1 MLRFWI
7 ALWASKL
14 CLFIF
19 KLTGHERDDRPGMLA
34 LRMCKD
40 FFKYVATPKLTIA
53 VTGTNG
59 KSTVSSIIN
68 NILVREGMTT
78 SYNDWGANHRPGQ
91 ARCLLNAVNI
101 FNRPNK
107 DAAILETDEM
117 TSPMNVPFIKPDYM
131 VVTNL
136 ERDSI
141 RRNAHPEF
149 IFSCIDK
156 ALENSPDTVVILNA
170 NDPISCFLGKN
181 NKHAYFGVTDTK
193 AQHFKSGIDDFS
205 VCPKCYSI
213 PKYNY
218 KHYGHFGDFYCPE
231 CGLKTPDCDYFATG
245 IDLVNRTM
253 TVREGEKE
261 YKYPIVSDTL
271 FNAFNV
277 LSIIALFRQMGYA
290 PQKVAEHLS
299 NSIIPVSRESCTE
312 VNGIKLYTFV
322 AKGQNVSAASAVFE
336 YMAKEPSKKELV
348 LLLDEVYSN
357 TTATETVTWIY
368 ESDFEFLNS
377 DNITKIVI
385 AGDRILDYKLRLMFA
400 GIPEEKVVCVK
411 DKFDAPAYLD
421 FSDVERIYVLH
432 DVDSI
437 TTGRKVRDAIGERI
451 KRECE

>member
-19 KLTGHERDDRPGMLA
+19 KITGHERDDRPGMLA

-156 ALENSPDTVVILNA
+156 ALKNSPDTVVILNA
-170 NDPISCFLGKN
+170 NDPISCFLGEN
-181 NKHAYFGVTDTK
+181 NKHTYFGVADTK
-193 AQHFKSGIDDFS
+193 AKHFESGIDDFS

-245 IDLVNRTM
+245 IDLENRTM
-253 TVREGEKE
+253 TVREGENE

-277 LSIIALFRQMGYA
+277 LSIIALFRQMGIT
-290 PQKVAEHLS
+290 PEKIAEHLA

-377 DNITKIVI
+377 DNIKKIVI

-411 DKFDAPAYLD
+411 DKFETPDCLD
-421 FSDVERIYVLH
+421 FTDVERIYVLH

-437 TTGRKVRDAIGERI
+437 TTGRKIRDAIGERI